1 MFYYEGKNSIY
12 LGGQARLI
20 ETDREVAAEG
30 LVDRI
35 TPNPAYAWI
44 VGRFAEA
51 ERANRNKQYFT
62 LGDLR
67 LKNPTLLNAPMNIDH
82 SQRNVVGTFVHSELV
97 YPEEPHLNPYI
108 EAVGA
113 FWKYYFPQ
121 EYATI
126 RRLHEEGTLFY
137 SMEAL
142 PEYLSTIGG
151 SDDNARYPYRGIQH
165 ESYPDEINHRT
176 CDAVVL
182 NNPHFVGGALV
193 TPPNKPGWD
202 FADVEQVAK
211 YLEETWQHKEL
222 EDQIANHDFF
232 GKDQWELMMEELTVS
247 FYTEVGREF
256 NSEQRKKLAKSGAA
270 MPDGSFP
277 IVNEQD
283 LKNAIQAIGR
293 AKDPA
298 KARAH
303 IKKRAKALGK
313 SDLIPEGW

>member
-1 MFYYEGKNSIY
+1 
-12 LGGQARLI
+12 L
-20 ETDREVAAEG
+20 TDYNIV
-30 LVDRI
+30 
-35 TPNPAYAWI
+35 PNPAYAWI

-51 ERANRNKQYFT
+51 DRANRNKQYFT

-67 LKNPTLLNAPMNIDH
+67 LKKPTLLNAPMNIDH
-82 SQRNVVGTFVHSELV
+82 SQRNVVGTFVNSELV
-97 YPEEPHLNPYI
+97 YPEEANLNPYI

-121 EYATI
+121 EYSTI
-126 RRLHEEGTLFY
+126 RRLHEDGQLFF

-151 SDDNARYPYRGIQH
+151 SDDAAQYPYRGIQH
-165 ESYPDEINHRT
+165 ETYPDEINHRT

-202 FADVEQVAK
+202 AADVEQVAR
-211 YLEETWQHKEL
+211 YMEETWEHKEL
-222 EDQIANHDFF
+222 EDQLATASSLDA
-232 GKDQWELMMEELTVS
+232 DEWESLMEVMSTS
-247 FYTEVGREF
+247 FYTEVSREF
-256 NSEQRKKLAKSGAA
+256 NSEQRQKLAKSGAA
-270 MPDGSFP
+270 LPDGSFP

-293 AKDPA
+293 AKDSS